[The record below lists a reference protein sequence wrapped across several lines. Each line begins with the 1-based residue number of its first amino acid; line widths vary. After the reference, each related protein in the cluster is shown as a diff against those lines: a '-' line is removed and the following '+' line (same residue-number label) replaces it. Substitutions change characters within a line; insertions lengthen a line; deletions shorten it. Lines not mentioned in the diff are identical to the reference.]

1 MLPDGRLVQASL
13 NNAAAS
19 CCPARWLAGA
29 GWPLCVVLLCS
40 TGLGC
45 RTAPMPKPLYKH
57 LPRHDAAEYEDE
69 DYYRSVTTAQL
80 QDGKQIETEIYVWVE
95 AKR

>member
-1 MLPDGRLVQASL
+1 MRPDGLRLVLVSL
-13 NNAAAS
+13 KDAAAS

-40 TGLGC
+40 AGLVC
-45 RTAPMPKPLYKH
+45 RTAPLPKPLYEH
-57 LPRHDAAEYEDE
+57 LLRHAAEYEDE
-69 DYYRSVTTAQL
+69 DYYRSVTITQL

-95 AKR
+95 SKR